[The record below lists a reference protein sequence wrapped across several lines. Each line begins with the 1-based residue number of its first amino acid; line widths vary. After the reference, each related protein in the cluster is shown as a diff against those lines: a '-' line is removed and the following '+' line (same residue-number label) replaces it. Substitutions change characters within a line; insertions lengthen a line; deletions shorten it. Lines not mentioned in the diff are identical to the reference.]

1 MSAFK
6 PWLLAFF
13 AVSGAFFIA
22 GLTGSFI
29 TDALG
34 FWHIPGAGFAA
45 ALAVV
50 VTTFFASPSRKF
62 QLACLSLI
70 VGSLVAWRVLEPS
83 SYPDME
89 RYRDIA
95 YQPTHLPV
103 IATLSGGV
111 FGLLLAFVLRSKPG
125 A

>member
-1 MSAFK
+1 MSALK
-6 PWLLAFF
+6 PWFLAFF

-34 FWHIPGAGFAA
+34 FWHMPGAGFAA
-45 ALAVV
+45 AFAVV
-50 VTTFFASPSRKF
+50 VTTFFASPSRNF
-62 QLACLSLI
+62 QLACLSLV
-70 VGSLVAWRVLEPS
+70 VGGLVAWRVLEPS

-95 YQPTHLPV
+95 YQPTHLPL
-103 IATLSGGV
+103 IATLSGGLL
-111 FGLLLAFVLRSKPG
+111 GLLLAFVLRSKPG